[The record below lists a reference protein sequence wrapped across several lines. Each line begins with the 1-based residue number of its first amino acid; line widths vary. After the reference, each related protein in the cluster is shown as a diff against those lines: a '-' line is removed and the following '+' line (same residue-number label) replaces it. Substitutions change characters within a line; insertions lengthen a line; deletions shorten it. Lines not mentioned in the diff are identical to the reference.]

1 MGRHRLNYSSAYD
14 ARRGALDLRNRV
26 IPTTPEMVL
35 ATEHS
40 RLVGARVRRLRNELD
55 LTQVETVEMVE
66 HPRGG
71 RYSTGLLSRIEHG
84 WANAPLF
91 VYLHIAEVLGV
102 DPGVLLGPETQDDV
116 IAAAKDRSR
125 GMRANARRG
134 RSHGHR
140 HGRQDPG

>member
-26 IPTTPEMVL
+26 IPTKPEMLL
-35 ATEHS
+35 ATEHT

-102 DPGVLLGPETQDDV
+102 DPGDLLGPESVEDV
-116 IAAAKDRSR
+116 VAAAKERSR
-125 GMRANARRG
+125 GMRVRARRG
-134 RSHGHR
+134 RR
-140 HGRQDPG
+140 HSAGD